1 MDNDL
6 NERLGKIEIEDN
18 FFVLFIFL
26 IVLAFIANNYEKDY
40 FMYKEDDDRKKYY
53 YLQIFI
59 FSMVVIVNVY
69 YENFNHRKK
78 LGYIDIAL
86 AKIVLVRLS
95 HLEFNTPVVVVI
107 LHPKLHIVGDR
118 YCFDKVAFL
127 KQVSDFSFN
136 FFVSHSFSSF

>member
-6 NERLGKIEIEDN
+6 SERLRKIAIEDN

-69 YENFNHRKK
+69 YVYVNYLDKIKFKSNSNEKLQKFNG
-78 LGYIDIAL
+78 LNLIASVFVLIAGFIFLYIAINDVDIDAEISL
-86 AKIVLVRLS
+86 
-95 HLEFNTPVVVVI
+95 
-107 LHPKLHIVGDR
+107 
-118 YCFDKVAFL
+118 
-127 KQVSDFSFN
+127 
-136 FFVSHSFSSF
+136 

>member
-6 NERLGKIEIEDN
+6 SERLRKIAIEDN

-69 YENFNHRKK
+69 YVYVNYLDKIKFESNSNEKLQKFNG
-78 LGYIDIAL
+78 LNLIASVFVLIAGCIFLYIAINDVDIDAEISL
-86 AKIVLVRLS
+86 
-95 HLEFNTPVVVVI
+95 
-107 LHPKLHIVGDR
+107 
-118 YCFDKVAFL
+118 
-127 KQVSDFSFN
+127 
-136 FFVSHSFSSF
+136 